1 MIGLMIG
8 DSILNRQFHPQSSIK
23 SINPQSSPSIRNPI
37 PNPQSNPQSAIQSP
51 IQSPIRSPI
60 PQSAIQSPIRN
71 PIPNPQSNPQSA
83 VLNTIVN
90 LQSAIVSAKLTIIA
104 LAKAEHI
111 RADEPPLRV
120 LASLREVPPQVRFVD
135 WSKSEHHRAD
145 ENQERGEGRRADQ
158 RTGHM

>member
-23 SINPQSSPSIRNPI
+23 SINPQSS
-37 PNPQSNPQSAIQSP
+37 
-51 IQSPIRSPI
+51 

-104 LAKAEHI
+104 VAEAEHI

>member
-1 MIGLMIG
+1 LAIDDWI
-8 DSILNRQFHPQSSIK
+8 DDWRFNPQPSIPSSILNQKHQSPI
-23 SINPQSSPSIRNPI
+23 QSSIRNPI
-37 PNPQSNPQSAIQSP
+37 PNPQSN
-51 IQSPIRSPI
+51 

-104 LAKAEHI
+104 VAEAEHI